1 MQYRRAHSHSKQSG
15 VDFFRKSKCD
25 FLRMNC
31 FGQSALG
38 FQNKNITFRLV
49 APFPPVLTTA
59 ILFPRT
65 STNTENRYVH
75 TKWFHVHWI
84 LRRRQKWLA
93 DLRRRREKILGF
105 WGSISKI
112 QSRIWDLRTESGMG
126 HGTRWIPRL
135 ARNSQYFSCLATRK
149 QVPND
154 RISWNSCFGSK
165 ERSLEKNFAENSA
178 RTQPPF
184 SPIQLS
190 LASWG
195 MGASNPDRE
204 WLDTVL
210 KVSTKIRRVIRKLLV
225 MPFGHD
231 LSTCLVRIWRV
242 ILTLRFFSTC
252 FGTENH
258 QNLFFGTRSTLF
270 LTTEQ
275 KIRGFERA
283 IFES

>member
-1 MQYRRAHSHSKQSG
+1 MGRSVGLSFTEHHQWIRLETKKLQSSHSEWH
-15 VDFFRKSKCD
+15 FC
-25 FLRMNC
+25 
-31 FGQSALG
+31 
-38 FQNKNITFRLV
+38 
-49 APFPPVLTTA
+49 
-59 ILFPRT
+59 
-65 STNTENRYVH
+65 
-75 TKWFHVHWI
+75 TKIHPI
-84 LRRRQKWLA
+84 KMEGR
-93 DLRRRREKILGF
+93 
-105 WGSISKI
+105 
-112 QSRIWDLRTESGMG
+112 SRNDGMG

-165 ERSLEKNFAENSA
+165 ERSLEENFVENSA

-184 SPIQLS
+184 SPIRLS

-195 MGASNPDRE
+195 MGASNPDRR
-204 WLDTVL
+204 WLDTIL
-210 KVSTKIRRVIRKLLV
+210 KVCQKIRRVIRKLLV